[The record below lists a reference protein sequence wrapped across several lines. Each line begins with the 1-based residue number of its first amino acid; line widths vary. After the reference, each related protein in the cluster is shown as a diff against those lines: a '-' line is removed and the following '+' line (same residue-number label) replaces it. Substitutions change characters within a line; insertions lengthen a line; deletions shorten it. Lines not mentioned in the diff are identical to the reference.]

1 MRVAQRARRTHQ
13 VLAVF
18 LSSFIAVGSV
28 PMTAFAA
35 PPKPTPAAKKP
46 PAKPPAKPDAD
57 PKREE
62 ARKKYA
68 EGETKFA
75 AGDFEGAYSAYKA
88 ANEAVPASQA
98 LFKMAVTLEKLDKT
112 SEALTAYQAFLNSNP
127 PSSMEP
133 KVAEAQGRIADLKK
147 KIPVA
152 IKVTSDPPGGSVYV
166 DGVVQM
172 GTTPLEVKTPAGHHK
187 VRVTSPGYE
196 AFEKEVDLEAGAP
209 ETTIDAVL
217 QKSIPVAEVAP
228 PPPPPPTDTK
238 PKMPDPPPEK
248 RSNVAAFV
256 VLGVAGAGA
265 IVGSIFG
272 VKALQE
278 KKEFDDGEK
287 TTAKADSVEKNAL
300 IADMALGAA
309 LTLGVTG
316 TVLLL
321 TNTSSD
327 SAKAEKPRTAFEF
340 APVIT
345 PQRAG
350 AFATVRF

>member
-13 VLAVF
+13 VLAIF

-28 PMTAFAA
+28 PWTAFAA

-46 PAKPPAKPDAD
+46 PAKPGNED
-57 PKREE
+57 PKRTE

-75 AGDFEGAYSAYKA
+75 AGDFEGAYAAYKA

-98 LFKMAVTLEKLDKT
+98 LFKMALCLEKLDRP
-112 SEALTAYQAFLNSNP
+112 SEALTTYQAFLGSNP
-127 PSSMEP
+127 PPAMEP
-133 KVAEAQGRIADLKK
+133 KVAEAQGRVAELKK
-147 KIPVA
+147 KIPVVV
-152 IKVTSDPPGGSVYV
+152 KVTSDPPGASVYV

-172 GTTPLEVKTPAGHHK
+172 GTTPMEVKAPPGHHK
-187 VRVTSPGYE
+187 VRVTSPGYDP
-196 AFEKEVDLEAGAP
+196 FEKEIDVEAGATP
-209 ETTIDAVL
+209 TIDAML
-217 QKSIPVAEVAP
+217 QKNIPIAETP
-228 PPPPPPTDTK
+228 PPPPPAPPPPASK
-238 PKMPDPPPEK
+238 PPELPPEK
-248 RSNVAAFV
+248 RSNVAAYV

-265 IVGSIFG
+265 VVGTIFG

-278 KKEFDDGEK
+278 KNEFDDGKK
-287 TTAKADSVEKNAL
+287 TTAQADSVEKNAL

-321 TNTSSD
+321 TNSSGG
-327 SAKAEKPRTAFEF
+327 SAEVRTRRTAFEF
-340 APVIT
+340 APVLT

>member
-1 MRVAQRARRTHQ
+1 MRVAQRARRTHR

-28 PMTAFAA
+28 PWTALAA
-35 PPKPTPAAKKP
+35 PPPKPTPAAKKP
-46 PAKPPAKPDAD
+46 PAKPGKPDED
-57 PKREE
+57 PKRTE

-75 AGDFEGAYSAYKA
+75 AGDFEGAYAAYKA

-98 LFKMAVTLEKLDKT
+98 LFKMALCLEKLDKPQ
-112 SEALTAYQAFLNSNP
+112 EALTTYQAFLGSNP
-127 PSSMEP
+127 PPAMEP
-133 KVAEAQGRIADLKK
+133 KVAEAQARVAELKK
-147 KIPVA
+147 KIP
-152 IKVTSDPPGGSVYV
+152 IMLKVTSDPPGASVYV

-172 GTTPLEVKTPAGHHK
+172 GTTPMEVKTPPGHHK
-187 VRVTSPGYE
+187 VRVTSPGYDP
-196 AFEKEVDLEAGAP
+196 FEKEIDVEAGATP
-209 ETTIDAVL
+209 TIDAML
-217 QKSIPVAEVAP
+217 QKNIPIAEAPPPAP
-228 PPPPPPTDTK
+228 PPPPTPAPS
-238 PKMPDPPPEK
+238 PELPPER
-248 RSNVAAFV
+248 RSNVAAYV

-265 IVGSIFG
+265 IVGTIFG

-278 KKEFDDGEK
+278 KKDFDDGEK

-321 TNTSSD
+321 TNTSGR
-327 SAKAEKPRTAFEF
+327 AEVRTQRTAFEF
-340 APVIT
+340 APVLT

>member
-28 PMTAFAA
+28 PWTAFAA

-46 PAKPPAKPDAD
+46 PAKPGKPDDD
-57 PKREE
+57 PKRAE

-75 AGDFEGAYSAYKA
+75 AGDFEAAYAAYKA

-98 LFKMAVTLEKLDKT
+98 LFKMALCLEKLDKP
-112 SEALTAYQAFLNSNP
+112 SEALTTYQAFLASNP
-127 PSSMEP
+127 PPAMEP
-133 KVAEAQGRIADLKK
+133 KVAEAQARVADLKK
-147 KIPVA
+147 KIPVMV
-152 IKVTSDPPGGSVYV
+152 KVTSDPPGASVYM

-172 GTTPLEVKTPAGHHK
+172 GTTPMEVKAPPGKHK
-187 VRVTSPGYE
+187 VRVTSPGFDPY
-196 AFEKEVDLEAGAP
+196 EKEVEL
-209 ETTIDAVL
+209 DASASALTVDAIL
-217 QKSIPVAEVAP
+217 QKNIPIADVAP
-228 PPPPPPTDTK
+228 PPPPSEPTPSKPPEL
-238 PKMPDPPPEK
+238 PPEK
-248 RSNVAAFV
+248 RSNVAAYV

-278 KKEFDDGEK
+278 KKDFDNGQK
-287 TTAKADSVEKNAL
+287 TTDKADSVEKNAL

-321 TNTSSD
+321 TNSSSG
-327 SAKAEKPRTAFEF
+327 SASERAPRAAFEF
-340 APVIT
+340 TPVLT

>member
-1 MRVAQRARRTHQ
+1 MRAAQRARTHQ

-28 PMTAFAA
+28 PWTAFAA

-46 PAKPPAKPDAD
+46 PAKPTKPEDD
-57 PKREE
+57 PKRAE

-75 AGDFEGAYSAYKA
+75 AGDFEGAYAAYKA

-98 LFKMAVTLEKLDKT
+98 LFKMAVSLEKLDKS
-112 SEALTAYQAFLNSNP
+112 SEALTAYQAFLSSNP
-127 PSSMEP
+127 PPAMEP
-133 KVAEAQGRIADLKK
+133 KVAEAKARVDELKK
-147 KIPVA
+147 KIPVVV
-152 IKVTSDPPGGSVYV
+152 KVTSEPPGASVYI

-172 GTTPLEVKTPAGHHK
+172 GTTPLELKAPPGHHK
-187 VRVTSPGYE
+187 LRVTSPGFDPY
-196 AFEKEVDLEAGAP
+196 EKEVELEAGAAAM
-209 ETTIDAVL
+209 TIDALL
-217 QKSIPVAEVAP
+217 QKNVPVADIAP
-228 PPPPPPTDTK
+228 PPPPPTEPQ
-238 PKMPDPPPEK
+238 PARPPDLPPEK
-248 RSNVAAFV
+248 RSNVAAYV

-278 KKEFDDGEK
+278 KKDFDDGEK
-287 TTAKADSVEKNAL
+287 TTEKADSVEKNAL

-321 TNTSSD
+321 TNTGGD
-327 SAKAEKPRTAFEF
+327 NTAAARAPRSAFTFT
-340 APVIT
+340 PVVT

>member
-13 VLAVF
+13 VLALL
-18 LSSFIAVGSV
+18 LSGFIAVGSV
-28 PMTAFAA
+28 SSTAHAV

-46 PAKPPAKPDAD
+46 PAKPAKSDED
-57 PKREE
+57 PKRTE

-75 AGDFEGAYSAYKA
+75 AGDFDGAYTAYKA

-98 LFKMAVTLEKLDKT
+98 LFKMALCLEKLDKP
-112 SEALTAYQAFLNSNP
+112 SEALTTYQAFLGSNP
-127 PSSMEP
+127 PPAMEP
-133 KVAEAQGRIADLKK
+133 KVAEAQARVAELKK
-147 KIPVA
+147 KVPVVV
-152 IKVTSDPPGGSVYV
+152 KVTSDPPGASVYI

-172 GTTPLEVKTPAGHHK
+172 GTTPMEVKAPPGHHK
-187 VRVTSPGYE
+187 VRVTSPGYD
-196 AFEKEVDLEAGAP
+196 AYEKELELDTAASTP
-209 ETTIDAVL
+209 TVDAVL
-217 QKSIPVAEVAP
+217 QKNIPVAEVAP
-228 PPPPPPTDTK
+228 PPPPPPEPK
-238 PKMPDPPPEK
+238 PAKPSELPPEK
-248 RSNVAAFV
+248 RSNVAAYV

-265 IVGSIFG
+265 IVGGIFG
-272 VKALQE
+272 VKALQDKSDFE
-278 KKEFDDGEK
+278 DGQK

-321 TNTSSD
+321 TNTGGE
-327 SAKAEKPRTAFEF
+327 SASVRSPRAFEF
-340 APVIT
+340 TPVIT

>member
-1 MRVAQRARRTHQ
+1 MRAAQRARRTHQ
-13 VLAVF
+13 VVAVF

-28 PMTAFAA
+28 PWSAFAA

-46 PAKPPAKPDAD
+46 PAKPTKPEDD
-57 PKREE
+57 PKRAE

-75 AGDFEGAYSAYKA
+75 AGDFEAAYTAYKA

-98 LFKMAVTLEKLDKT
+98 LFKMAVCLEKLDKP
-112 SEALTAYQAFLNSNP
+112 SEALSTYQAFLGSNP
-127 PSSMEP
+127 PPAMES
-133 KVAEAQGRIADLKK
+133 KVAEAQARVTELKK
-147 KIPVA
+147 KIPVNV
-152 IKVTSDPPGGSVYV
+152 KVTSEPPGASVYV

-172 GTTPLEVKTPAGHHK
+172 GTTPMELKTPPGHHK
-187 VRVTSPGYE
+187 IRMTSPGYD
-196 AFEKEVDLEAGAP
+196 AFEKEVELEPGAADA
-209 ETTIDAVL
+209 TIEATL
-217 QKSIPVAEVAP
+217 QKSIPIAEAP
-228 PPPPPPTDTK
+228 PPPPPPPPETT
-238 PKMPDPPPEK
+238 PSRPPELPPEK

-278 KKEFDDGEK
+278 KKDFDDGEK

-327 SAKAEKPRTAFEF
+327 SAVTRAPRSAFTF
-340 APVIT
+340 TPVLT

>member
-1 MRVAQRARRTHQ
+1 MRVAHRARRTHQ

-28 PMTAFAA
+28 PWTAFAA

-46 PAKPPAKPDAD
+46 PAKPAKPDDD
-57 PKREE
+57 PKRAE

-75 AGDFEGAYSAYKA
+75 AGDYEAAYTAYKA

-98 LFKMAVTLEKLDKT
+98 LFKMAVTLEKLDKPG
-112 SEALTAYQAFLNSNP
+112 EALTTYQAFLGSNP
-127 PSSMEP
+127 PPAMEP
-133 KVAEAQGRIADLKK
+133 KVAEAKARVDELKK
-147 KIPVA
+147 KVPVVV
-152 IKVTSDPPGGSVYV
+152 KVTSDPPGASVYV

-172 GTTPLEVKTPAGHHK
+172 GTTPMEVKAPAGKHK
-187 VRVTSPGYE
+187 VRVTSPGFDP
-196 AFEKEVDLEAGAP
+196 FEKEVDVEASGAAL
-209 ETTIDAVL
+209 TVDATL
-217 QKSIPVAEVAP
+217 QKNIPIADVAP
-228 PPPPPPTDTK
+228 PPPPPPDVK
-238 PKMPDPPPEK
+238 PAKPPELPPEK
-248 RSNVAAFV
+248 RSNVAAYV

-265 IVGSIFG
+265 IVGGIFG

-278 KKEFDDGEK
+278 KKDFDNGEK
-287 TTAKADSVEKNAL
+287 TTDKADSVEKNAL

-321 TNTSSD
+321 TNTGSD
-327 SAKAEKPRTAFEF
+327 NASARAPRAAFQF
-340 APVIT
+340 TPVLT

-350 AFATVRF
+350 AFATIRF

>member
-28 PMTAFAA
+28 PWTALAA

-46 PAKPPAKPDAD
+46 PAKPGKSDED
-57 PKREE
+57 PKRTE

-68 EGETKFA
+68 EGETKVA
-75 AGDFEGAYSAYKA
+75 AGDYEGAYAAYKA

-98 LFKMAVTLEKLDKT
+98 LFKMAVSLEKLDKAG
-112 SEALTAYQAFLNSNP
+112 EALTTYQAFLGSNP
-127 PSSMEP
+127 PPAMEP
-133 KVAEAQGRIADLKK
+133 KVAEAQARVAELKK
-147 KIPVA
+147 KIPV
-152 IKVTSDPPGGSVYV
+152 IVKVTSDPAGASVYV

-172 GTTPLEVKTPAGHHK
+172 GTTPMEVKAPPGKHK
-187 VRVTSPGYE
+187 VRVTSPGYDP
-196 AFEKEVDLEAGAP
+196 FEKEIEVEAGATP
-209 ETTIDAVL
+209 TIDAML
-217 QKSIPVAEVAP
+217 QKNIPGAEAP
-228 PPPPPPTDTK
+228 PPPPPPAPVVSK
-238 PKMPDPPPEK
+238 PPDPLPPEK
-248 RSNVAAFV
+248 RSNVAAYV

-265 IVGSIFG
+265 VVGSIFG

-321 TNTSSD
+321 TNTGGG
-327 SAKAEKPRTAFEF
+327 SAEVKAPRAAFEF
-340 APVIT
+340 APVLT

>member
-13 VLAVF
+13 VLVVF
-18 LSSFIAVGSV
+18 LSTFIAVGSV
-28 PMTAFAA
+28 PATALAA

-46 PAKPPAKPDAD
+46 PAKPAKPEVD

-68 EGETKFA
+68 EGEAKFA
-75 AGDFEGAYSAYKA
+75 AGDYEAAFQAYKA

-98 LFKMAVTLEKLDKT
+98 LYKMAVSLDKLDKAP
-112 SEALTAYQAFLNSNP
+112 EALTAYQAFLGSNP
-127 PSSMEP
+127 PPAMDP
-133 KVAEAQGRIADLKK
+133 KVADAKDRVAELKK
-147 KIPVA
+147 KIPVPF
-152 IKVTSDPPGGSVYV
+152 KVTSEPPGGSVYL
-166 DGVVQM
+166 DGAVQM
-172 GTTPLEVKTPAGHHK
+172 GTTPVDLKAPAGHHK

-196 AFEKEVDLEAGAP
+196 PFEKEVELEADAP
-209 ETTIDAVL
+209 EQTIDAAL
-217 QKSIPVAEVAP
+217 QKSIPIAEAP
-228 PPPPPPTDTK
+228 PPPPPAPEPKPTRA
-238 PKMPDPPPEK
+238 PEPLPEK
-248 RSNVAAFV
+248 RSNVAAYV

-265 IVGSIFG
+265 IVGGIFG

-278 KKEFDDGEK
+278 KKDFDNGEK
-287 TTAKADSVEKNAL
+287 TTDTADSVEKNAL

-321 TNTSSD
+321 TNSSSD
-327 SAKAEKPRTAFEF
+327 SAKASAPRAAFQF
-340 APVIT
+340 TPVLT

-350 AFATVRF
+350 AYATVRF

>member
-28 PMTAFAA
+28 PWTAMAA

-46 PAKPPAKPDAD
+46 PAKPTKPEDD
-57 PKREE
+57 PKRGE

-75 AGDFEGAYSAYKA
+75 AGDFEGAYTAYKA

-98 LFKMAVTLEKLDKT
+98 LFKMAVCLEKLDKP
-112 SEALTAYQAFLNSNP
+112 SEALTTYQAFLGSNP
-127 PSSMEP
+127 PPAMEP
-133 KVAEAQGRIADLKK
+133 KVAEAQARVADLKK
-147 KIPVA
+147 KIPVVV
-152 IKVTSDPPGGSVYV
+152 KVTSDPPGASVYV

-172 GTTPLEVKTPAGHHK
+172 GTTPMEVKAPAGHHK
-187 VRVTSPGYE
+187 VRVTSPGFDPY
-196 AFEKEVDLEAGAP
+196 EKELEIEASATP
-209 ETTIDAVL
+209 PTIDAVL
-217 QKSIPVAEVAP
+217 QKNIPIAEVAP
-228 PPPPPPTDTK
+228 PPPTPAEPKPAKPPEL
-238 PKMPDPPPEK
+238 PPEK
-248 RSNVAAFV
+248 RSNVAAYV

-265 IVGSIFG
+265 IVGGIFG

-278 KKEFDDGEK
+278 KKDFDNGEK
-287 TTAKADSVEKNAL
+287 TTDKADSVEKNAL
-300 IADMALGAA
+300 IADMALAAA
-309 LTLGVTG
+309 LTLGLTG

-321 TNTSSD
+321 TNSSTD
-327 SAKAEKPRTAFEF
+327 TGSARAPRTAFEF
-340 APVIT
+340 TPVLT

>member
-1 MRVAQRARRTHQ
+1 MRVAQRARRTHKFM
-13 VLAVF
+13 AVF

-28 PMTAFAA
+28 PWTAFAA

-46 PAKPPAKPDAD
+46 PAKPKSDSD
-57 PKREE
+57 PKRDE

-75 AGDFEGAYSAYKA
+75 AGDFEAAFAAYKA

-98 LFKMAVTLEKLDKT
+98 LFKMAVCLEKLDKPN
-112 SEALTAYQAFLNSNP
+112 EALTTYQAFLGSNP
-127 PSSMEP
+127 PPAMDP
-133 KVAEAQGRIADLKK
+133 KVAEAKVRVDELKK
-147 KIPVA
+147 KIPIVV
-152 IKVTSDPPGGSVYV
+152 KVTSDPPGGSVYV

-172 GTTPLEVKTPAGHHK
+172 GTTPMEVKAPPGKHK
-187 VRVTSPGYE
+187 VRVTSPGFDP
-196 AFEKEVDLEAGAP
+196 FEKDLDVEPGASALTVDA
-209 ETTIDAVL
+209 IL
-217 QKSIPVAEVAP
+217 QKNIPIAEVAP
-228 PPPPPPTDTK
+228 AAPPPEK
-238 PKMPDPPPEK
+238 PKTSEPPPPEK
-248 RSNVAAFV
+248 RSNVAAYI

-265 IVGSIFG
+265 IVGTIFG

-278 KKEFDDGEK
+278 EKDFENGEK
-287 TTAKADSVEKNAL
+287 TTEKADSVEKNAL
-300 IADMALGAA
+300 ICDMALGAA

-321 TNTSSD
+321 TNSGGGDASVRAPR
-327 SAKAEKPRTAFEF
+327 SAFQIT
-340 APVIT
+340 PVLT

>member
-28 PMTAFAA
+28 PWTAMAA

-46 PAKPPAKPDAD
+46 PAKPAKSDAD
-57 PKREE
+57 PKRDE

-68 EGETKFA
+68 EGESKFA
-75 AGDFEGAYSAYKA
+75 AGDFEAAYTAYKA

-98 LFKMAVTLEKLDKT
+98 LFKMAVCLEKLDKP
-112 SEALTAYQAFLNSNP
+112 SEALTTYQAFLGSNP
-127 PSSMEP
+127 PPAMQP
-133 KVAEAQGRIADLKK
+133 KVEEANVRVAELKK
-147 KIPVA
+147 KIPIVV
-152 IKVTSDPPGGSVYV
+152 KVTSDPPGGSVYV

-172 GTTPLEVKTPAGHHK
+172 GTTPLEIKQPPGHHK
-187 VRVTSPGYE
+187 VRVTSPGFDP
-196 AFEKEVDLEAGAP
+196 FEKEVELEPGGAAI
-209 ETTIDAVL
+209 TVDAVL
-217 QKSIPVAEVAP
+217 QKSIPIAEP
-228 PPPPPPTDTK
+228 PPPPPPVEVK
-238 PKMPDPPPEK
+238 KAPEPPPPEK
-248 RSNVAAFV
+248 RSNVAAYI

-265 IVGSIFG
+265 VVGTIFG

-278 KKEFDDGEK
+278 EKDFNNGEK
-287 TTAKADSVEKNAL
+287 TTEKADSVEKNAL
-300 IADMALGAA
+300 IADMAFGAA
-309 LTLGVTG
+309 ITLGVTG

-321 TNTSSD
+321 TNTGGSD
-327 SAKAEKPRTAFEF
+327 SAAARPSRSAFQLT
-340 APVIT
+340 PVLT

>member
-1 MRVAQRARRTHQ
+1 MRAAQRARRKHQ

-28 PMTAFAA
+28 PWTAFAA

-46 PAKPPAKPDAD
+46 PAKPAKPEAD
-57 PKREE
+57 PKRDE

-75 AGDFEGAYSAYKA
+75 AGDFEGAFTAYKA

-98 LFKMAVTLEKLDKT
+98 LFKMAVCLEKLDKP
-112 SEALTAYQAFLNSNP
+112 SEALTAYQAFLGSNP
-127 PSSMEP
+127 PPAMEP
-133 KVAEAQGRIADLKK
+133 KVAEAQARVADLKK
-147 KIPVA
+147 KMPVMA
-152 IKVTSDPPGGSVYV
+152 KVTSDPPGGSVYV

-172 GTTPLEVKTPAGHHK
+172 GTTPMEIKAPPGHHK
-187 VRVTSPGYE
+187 VRVTSPGYDP
-196 AFEKEVDLEAGAP
+196 FEKEIDLEAGAAQL
-209 ETTIDAVL
+209 TVDAVL
-217 QKSIPVAEVAP
+217 QKNIPIAEVAP
-228 PPPPPPTDTK
+228 APPPPETK
-238 PKMPDPPPEK
+238 PVKSPEPAPEK
-248 RSNVAAFV
+248 RSNVAAYV

-265 IVGSIFG
+265 IVGGIFG

-278 KKEFDDGEK
+278 KKDFDNGEK
-287 TTAKADSVEKNAL
+287 TTDKADSVEKNAL

-321 TNTSSD
+321 TNSGSGD
-327 SAKAEKPRTAFEF
+327 SAKGSAPRAAFQLT
-340 APVIT
+340 PVLT